1 AGTNEEEFDG
11 EPWFYVGP
19 NDIFPEEILTFLGFP
34 GDLCTLFI
42 QTHGDLLGAEFW
54 CKMQERHRA
63 GEVVD
68 IFPYK
73 QSKRLV
79 NRLHSRV
86 L

>member
-1 AGTNEEEFDG
+1 
-11 EPWFYVGP
+11 
-19 NDIFPEEILTFLGFP
+19 
-34 GDLCTLFI
+34 
-42 QTHGDLLGAEFW
+42 
-54 CKMQERHRA
+54 MQERHRA

-73 QSKRLV
+73 QGKRLV